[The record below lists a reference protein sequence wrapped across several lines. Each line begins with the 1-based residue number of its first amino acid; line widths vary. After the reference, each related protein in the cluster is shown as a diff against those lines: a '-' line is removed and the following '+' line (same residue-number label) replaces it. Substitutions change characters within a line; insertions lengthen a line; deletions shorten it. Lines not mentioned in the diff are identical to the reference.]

1 MWTSPPP
8 AWNQTNPGTAD
19 IETAVIQAVNG
30 SKNATVRWKYTL
42 LHNQNIAFT
51 FFAIGDGI
59 SQPDDIGFVLNGS
72 SSINDRND
80 YLARFSIGS
89 TSKYSTLIIRT
100 VTKRENATFQCRVQ
114 VGSDTWAYN
123 VRIEVNGKFKD

>member
-1 MWTSPPP
+1 M
-8 AWNQTNPGTAD
+8 
-19 IETAVIQAVNG
+19 
-30 SKNATVRWKYTL
+30 
-42 LHNQNIAFT
+42 HNQNIAFT

-89 TSKYSTLIIRT
+89 TSKYSTLTIRT